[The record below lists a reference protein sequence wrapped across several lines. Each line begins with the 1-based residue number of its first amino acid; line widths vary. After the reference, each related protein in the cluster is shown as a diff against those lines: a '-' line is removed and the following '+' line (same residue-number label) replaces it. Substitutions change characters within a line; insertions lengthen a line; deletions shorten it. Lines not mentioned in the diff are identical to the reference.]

1 MSRRFRFIVHIGT
14 EKTGTTTL
22 QGYLHAV
29 QSELSERGVAYYASP
44 GRVESRALA
53 ASAVGDQA
61 PDDFLNQLSVESPEQ
76 RHVFR
81 EETKQHFHAAMTA
94 LDEHIHTVVISSEH
108 FHSRLRQ
115 PWQVKWLH
123 DLIMPWANDVRVLV
137 YLRPQ
142 TDVLSSYYS
151 TALKNGE
158 VRNLE
163 ALGRRICHAGNHFY
177 NYQSLL
183 ELWAKVFDKKALT
196 PKLFIPDELKQGDIV
211 ADFLEV
217 IGLSSLHATALDLP
231 RQNESLN
238 PAGQALLRGLNR
250 ARKREEGAL
259 PKKEYQPLARRV
271 MDVFRGPGERL
282 PSAVETEFQSSFEA
296 SNKWVCEQFF
306 SERPTLFTSK
316 AGHQPKRPLVFS
328 KEQLALVQM
337 VMARLERSEVA
348 GLPELDGCA
357 PCLRDAA
364 VVLEEKNIGIARK
377 MMAMAQRIRPHGPFI
392 AQKLEEY
399 DARSG
404 LWNRAVNWFAQR
416 RP

>member
-1 MSRRFRFIVHIGT
+1 MSRRFRFILHIGT

-22 QGYLHAV
+22 QSYLHAA
-29 QSELSERGVAYYASP
+29 QSELSERGVAYYSSP

-61 PDDFLNQLSVESPEQ
+61 PDDFLNQLGVQSPEQ
-76 RHVFR
+76 RQAFR
-81 EETKQHFHAAMTA
+81 EETKEHFHAAMTA
-94 LDEHIHTVVISSEH
+94 LDERIHTVVISSEH

-115 PWQVKWLH
+115 PWQVKWLQ
-123 DLIMPWANDVRVLV
+123 DLITPWANEVRVVV
-137 YLRPQ
+137 YLRQQ

-163 ALGRRICHAGNHFY
+163 TLGRKICHAGNHFY

-183 ELWAKVFDKKALT
+183 ELWGKIFGKEALT
-196 PKLFIPDELKQGDIV
+196 PSLFTAGDLKQGDIV

-217 IGLSSLHATALDLP
+217 VGLSSLQATRSDLP

-238 PAGQALLRGLNR
+238 PAGQALLRGLNK

-259 PKKEYQPLARRV
+259 PDDEYQPLARRV
-271 MDVFRGPGERL
+271 MNVFSGSGERL
-282 PSAVETEFQSSFEA
+282 PSPSEAEVQSSFEA
-296 SNKWVCEQFF
+296 SNHWVCEQFF
-306 SERPTLFTSK
+306 SERPTLFPSK
-316 AGHQPKRPLVFS
+316 VGHRQKRPLVLS
-328 KEQLALVQM
+328 KEQLALVQK
-337 VMARLERSEVA
+337 VMARLERSAVT

-357 PCLRDAA
+357 PYLRDAA
-364 VVLEEKNIGIARK
+364 VVLEANDIVNARK

-399 DARSG
+399 EARSG
-404 LWNRAVNWFAQR
+404 LWNRAINWLAQR

>member
-1 MSRRFRFIVHIGT
+1 MSHRFRFILHIGT

-22 QGYLHAV
+22 QSYLHAA
-29 QSELSERGVAYYASP
+29 QSKLSERGVAYYASP

-81 EETKQHFHAAMTA
+81 EQTKQHFHAAMTA
-94 LDEHIHTVVISSEH
+94 MDEHIHTVVISSEH

-123 DLIMPWANDVRVLV
+123 DLITPWADDVRVVV
-137 YLRPQ
+137 YLRQQ

-163 ALGRRICHAGNHFY
+163 SLGRKICHAGNHFY

-183 ELWAKVFDKKALT
+183 ELWARVFDKKALE
-196 PKLFIPDELKQGDIV
+196 PRLFIPDALKQGDIV

-231 RQNESLN
+231 RQNESVN
-238 PAGQALLRGLNR
+238 PAGQALLRALNR
-250 ARKREEGAL
+250 ARKREKDAL
-259 PKKEYQPLARRV
+259 PKKDYQPLARRV
-271 MDVFRGPGERL
+271 MNMFSGPGERL
-282 PSAVETEFQSSFEA
+282 PRPIEAEVQSSFEA

-306 SERPTLFTSK
+306 SERPTLFPSK
-316 AGHQPKRPLVFS
+316 AGYQPKRPLVFS
-328 KEQLALVQM
+328 KEQLALVQT
-337 VMARLERSEVA
+337 VMTRLERPDVN
-348 GLPELDGCA
+348 GLPELDSCA
-357 PCLRDAA
+357 PYLRDAA
-364 VVLEEKNIGIARK
+364 VFLEEKDIVNARN
-377 MMAMAQRIRPHGPFI
+377 MMAMAQNIRPHGPFI

-399 DARSG
+399 EARSG
-404 LWNRAVNWFAQR
+404 LWNRAINWLAQR